1 MILSVLIASIAV
13 YSWKLLGYLIP
24 ERFIT
29 DKFRDFAER
38 VTVSLL
44 AAMVM
49 IQGFT
54 VTGEVVVDA
63 RLPALLVAAYGATG
77 PGPRARCVGGGGG
90 AGPSYKIIVIAPSAL
105 FMHVDF
111 NVC

>member
-1 MILSVLIASIAV
+1 MILNVIIASLAV

-29 DKFRDFAER
+29 DKFKDFAER
-38 VTVSLL
+38 VTVALL

-54 VTGEVVVDA
+54 TQGEVVVDA
-63 RLPALLVAAYGATG
+63 RLPALAVAALMLWL
-77 PGPRARCVGGGGG
+77 RAPYILV
-90 AGPSYKIIVIAPSAL
+90 VIAGAAVAGIL
-105 FMHVDF
+105 RLLGF
-111 NVC
+111 

>member
-1 MILSVLIASIAV
+1 MITSVIIASMAV

-24 ERFIT
+24 ERLIT

-38 VTVSLL
+38 VTVALL

-54 VTGEVVVDA
+54 IQGEVVLDA
-63 RLPALLVAAYGATG
+63 RLPALLVAAVLLWL
-77 PGPRARCVGGGGG
+77 RAPYILV
-90 AGPSYKIIVIAPSAL
+90 VIAGAAVAGVL
-105 FMHVDF
+105 RLLGL
-111 NVC
+111 

>member
-1 MILSVLIASIAV
+1 MITSVIIASMAV

-38 VTVSLL
+38 VTVALL

-54 VTGEVVVDA
+54 IQGEVVLDA
-63 RLPALLVAAYGATG
+63 RLPALLVAAVLLWL
-77 PGPRARCVGGGGG
+77 RAPYILV
-90 AGPSYKIIVIAPSAL
+90 VIAGAAVAGVL
-105 FMHVDF
+105 RLLGL
-111 NVC
+111 

>member
-1 MILSVLIASIAV
+1 MITSVSIASLAV

-38 VTVSLL
+38 VTVALL

-54 VTGEVVVDA
+54 IQGEVVVDA
-63 RLPALLVAAYGATG
+63 RLPALLVAAVLLWL
-77 PGPRARCVGGGGG
+77 RAPYILV
-90 AGPSYKIIVIAPSAL
+90 VIAAAAVAGIL
-105 FMHVDF
+105 RLLGL
-111 NVC
+111 

>member
-63 RLPALLVAAYGATG
+63 RLPAWLVAALMLWM
-77 PGPRARCVGGGGG
+77 RAPYILV
-90 AGPSYKIIVIAPSAL
+90 VIAGAAVAAGL
-105 FMHVDF
+105 RMLGL
-111 NVC
+111 

>member
-1 MILSVLIASIAV
+1 MITSVIIASIAV

-24 ERFIT
+24 DRFIT

-38 VTVSLL
+38 VTVALL

-54 VTGEVVVDA
+54 LQGEVLVDA
-63 RLPALLVAAYGATG
+63 RLPALIVAAVLLWL
-77 PGPRARCVGGGGG
+77 RAPYILV
-90 AGPSYKIIVIAPSAL
+90 VIAGAAVAAIL
-105 FMHVDF
+105 RMLGF
-111 NVC
+111 

>member
-1 MILSVLIASIAV
+1 MITSVIIASLAV

-38 VTVSLL
+38 VTVALL

-54 VTGEVVVDA
+54 IQGEVLVDA
-63 RLPALLVAAYGATG
+63 RLPALLVAAVLLWL
-77 PGPRARCVGGGGG
+77 RAPYILV
-90 AGPSYKIIVIAPSAL
+90 VIAAAAVAGIL
-105 FMHVDF
+105 RLLGL
-111 NVC
+111 

>member
-1 MILSVLIASIAV
+1 MILSVIIASLAV

-29 DKFRDFAER
+29 EKFKDFAER
-38 VTVSLL
+38 VTVALL

-54 VTGEVVVDA
+54 TQGEVVVDA
-63 RLPALLVAAYGATG
+63 RLPALAVAALMLWL
-77 PGPRARCVGGGGG
+77 RAPYILV
-90 AGPSYKIIVIAPSAL
+90 VIAGAAVAGVL
-105 FMHVDF
+105 RLLGF
-111 NVC
+111 

>member
-1 MILSVLIASIAV
+1 MILSVIIASLAV

-29 DKFRDFAER
+29 DKFKDFAER
-38 VTVSLL
+38 VTVALL

-54 VTGEVVVDA
+54 TQGEVVLDA
-63 RLPALLVAAYGATG
+63 RLPALAVAALMLWL
-77 PGPRARCVGGGGG
+77 RAPYILV
-90 AGPSYKIIVIAPSAL
+90 VIAGAAVAGIL
-105 FMHVDF
+105 RLLGF
-111 NVC
+111 

>member
-1 MILSVLIASIAV
+1 MITSVIIASLAV
-13 YSWKLLGYLIP
+13 YSWKLLGYLVP

-38 VTVSLL
+38 VTVALL

-54 VTGEVVVDA
+54 IQGEVVIDA
-63 RLPALLVAAYGATG
+63 RLPALLVAAVLLWL
-77 PGPRARCVGGGGG
+77 RAPYIVV
-90 AGPSYKIIVIAPSAL
+90 VIAGAAVAGIL
-105 FMHVDF
+105 RLLGL
-111 NVC
+111 

>member
-1 MILSVLIASIAV
+1 MITSVIIASLAV
-13 YSWKLLGYLIP
+13 YSWKLLGYLVP

-38 VTVSLL
+38 VTVALL

-54 VTGEVVVDA
+54 IQGEVVIDA
-63 RLPALLVAAYGATG
+63 RLPALLVAAVLLWH
-77 PGPRARCVGGGGG
+77 RAPYIVV
-90 AGPSYKIIVIAPSAL
+90 VIAGAAVAGIL
-105 FMHVDF
+105 RLLGL
-111 NVC
+111 

>member
-1 MILSVLIASIAV
+1 MIASVIIASIAV

-24 ERFIT
+24 DRFIT

-38 VTVSLL
+38 VTVALL

-54 VTGEVVVDA
+54 LQGEVLVDA
-63 RLPALLVAAYGATG
+63 RLPALIVAAVLLWL
-77 PGPRARCVGGGGG
+77 RAPYILV
-90 AGPSYKIIVIAPSAL
+90 VIAGAAVAGIL
-105 FMHVDF
+105 RMLGL
-111 NVC
+111 

>member
-1 MILSVLIASIAV
+1 MITSVIIASIAV

-38 VTVSLL
+38 VTVALL

-54 VTGEVVVDA
+54 IQGEVVIDA
-63 RLPALLVAAYGATG
+63 RLPALLVAAVLLWL
-77 PGPRARCVGGGGG
+77 RAPYILV
-90 AGPSYKIIVIAPSAL
+90 VIAGAAVAGIL
-105 FMHVDF
+105 RLLGF
-111 NVC
+111 

>member
-1 MILSVLIASIAV
+1 MILSVIIASLAV

-29 DKFRDFAER
+29 DKFKDFAER
-38 VTVSLL
+38 VTVALL

-54 VTGEVVVDA
+54 TQGDVVVDA
-63 RLPALLVAAYGATG
+63 RLPALAVAALMLWL
-77 PGPRARCVGGGGG
+77 RAPYILV
-90 AGPSYKIIVIAPSAL
+90 VIAGAAVAGIL
-105 FMHVDF
+105 RLLGF
-111 NVC
+111 

>member
-1 MILSVLIASIAV
+1 VITSVIIASIAV

-24 ERFIT
+24 DRFIT

-38 VTVSLL
+38 VTVALL

-54 VTGEVVVDA
+54 LQGEVLVDA
-63 RLPALLVAAYGATG
+63 RLPALIVAAVLLWL
-77 PGPRARCVGGGGG
+77 RAPYILV
-90 AGPSYKIIVIAPSAL
+90 VIAGAAVAGIL
-105 FMHVDF
+105 RMLGL
-111 NVC
+111 

>member
-1 MILSVLIASIAV
+1 MITSVLIASLAV

-38 VTVSLL
+38 VTVALL

-54 VTGEVVVDA
+54 IQGEVVIDA
-63 RLPALLVAAYGATG
+63 RLPALLVAAVLLWL
-77 PGPRARCVGGGGG
+77 RAPYILV
-90 AGPSYKIIVIAPSAL
+90 VIAGAAVAGIL
-105 FMHVDF
+105 RLLGL
-111 NVC
+111 

>member
-1 MILSVLIASIAV
+1 VILTVIIASLAV
-13 YSWKLLGYLIP
+13 YSWKIIGYLVP

-29 DKFRDFAER
+29 EKFKDFAER

-63 RLPALLVAAYGATG
+63 RLPALLVAALLLWW
-77 PGPRARCVGGGGG
+77 RAPYIVV
-90 AGPSYKIIVIAPSAL
+90 VIAGAAVAAGLRAL
-105 FMHVDF
+105 GF
-111 NVC
+111 

>member
-13 YSWKLLGYLIP
+13 YGWKLIGYLIP

-63 RLPALLVAAYGATG
+63 RLPALLVAALMLWM
-77 PGPRARCVGGGGG
+77 RAPYILV
-90 AGPSYKIIVIAPSAL
+90 VIAGAAVAAGL
-105 FMHVDF
+105 RMLGL
-111 NVC
+111 

>member
-1 MILSVLIASIAV
+1 VITSVIIASLAV
-13 YSWKLLGYLIP
+13 YSWKLLGYLVP

-38 VTVSLL
+38 VTDALL

-54 VTGEVVVDA
+54 IQGEVVIDA
-63 RLPALLVAAYGATG
+63 RLPALLVAAVLLWL
-77 PGPRARCVGGGGG
+77 RAPYILV
-90 AGPSYKIIVIAPSAL
+90 VIAGAAVAGIL
-105 FMHVDF
+105 RLLGL
-111 NVC
+111 

>member
-1 MILSVLIASIAV
+1 MILSVIVASLAV

-29 DKFRDFAER
+29 DKFKDFAER
-38 VTVSLL
+38 VTVALL

-54 VTGEVVVDA
+54 TQGQVVVDA
-63 RLPALLVAAYGATG
+63 RLPALGVAALMLWL
-77 PGPRARCVGGGGG
+77 RAPYILV
-90 AGPSYKIIVIAPSAL
+90 VIAGAAVAGIL
-105 FMHVDF
+105 RLLGF
-111 NVC
+111 

>member
-1 MILSVLIASIAV
+1 MITSVIIASLAV
-13 YSWKLLGYLIP
+13 YSWKLLGYLVP

-38 VTVSLL
+38 VTVALL

-54 VTGEVVVDA
+54 IQGEVVIDA
-63 RLPALLVAAYGATG
+63 RLPALLVAAVLLWL
-77 PGPRARCVGGGGG
+77 RAPYILV
-90 AGPSYKIIVIAPSAL
+90 VIAGAAVAGIL
-105 FMHVDF
+105 RLLGL
-111 NVC
+111 

>member
-13 YSWKLLGYLIP
+13 YSWKLIGYLIP

-63 RLPALLVAAYGATG
+63 RLPALLVAALMLWM
-77 PGPRARCVGGGGG
+77 RAPYILV
-90 AGPSYKIIVIAPSAL
+90 VIAGAAVAAGL
-105 FMHVDF
+105 RMLGL
-111 NVC
+111 